1 MLLAAACSRPA
12 QRSSVFIDP
21 ALIALVPAD
30 TTLLAG
36 ARVDALAK
44 TPAFQK
50 LVHNAVI
57 QDVARRTN
65 IDPEKALWHV
75 MFASNGRRGLVLAR
89 GKFSDELMAPDFTR
103 NGIDRFGYKGLTM
116 FGNEQDALVLF
127 NSSTVAIGETKAV
140 RALIDERGSIQNLP
154 SRFDALV
161 KTIPKDAHLWGAFV
175 GGSVELPLTGNLAN
189 LERVLGMV
197 GSGTFHATFDDKMH
211 VTASLAATSDQS
223 AQDLQGAV
231 QALMALAKLTGQ
243 VAREGAVL
251 RVTIDAEF

>member
-1 MLLAAACSRPA
+1 MLLTAACSRPA

-116 FGNEQDALVLF
+116 FGNAQDALVLF
-127 NSSTVAIGETKAV
+127 NSSTIALGETKALH
-140 RALIDERGSIQNLP
+140 ALIDERPSIKNLP
-154 SRFDALV
+154 ARLDALV
-161 KTIPKDAHLWGAFV
+161 RTIPPDAQLWGAFA

-189 LERVLGMV
+189 LERVLSMV
-197 GSGTFHATFDDKMH
+197 ESGTFHATFDHKMH

-231 QALMALAKLTGQ
+231 QALMALAKLQGQ
-243 VAREGAVL
+243 AVREGAGL
-251 RVTIDAEF
+251 TITLDVGF